1 MAAIPNEHIKWLARG
16 PSRIARNYPGYFV
29 KGYRFHTKSHSA
41 NRATDNSGVC
51 IKGSYFGTME
61 EDYYGVLDEILE
73 LEYSGT
79 TTKRTVVFNCTW
91 FQTISQGGTRIHLQL
106 KIVDVNKTRKMRT
119 PDRYVLA
126 QQATQV
132 YYLQYPYVRR
142 SDSDWLAVCKVK
154 SRVVVEYGES
164 EEIPGGEDAYQ
175 DNNATGHHVDDG
187 FDLDPVGPLNDP
199 DNTFVHIEDLP
210 LEDQAEGIHSDS
222 LIHEEEEYEEDDD
235 DDEGEEEEEDY
246 EDDDEGEEEYEDDD
260 EEEDEDD
267 TIM

>member
-1 MAAIPNEHIKWLARG
+1 MAIISNEHIKWLARG

-91 FQTISQGGTRIHLQL
+91 FQTISQGGTRIHPQL

-222 LIHEEEEYEEDDD
+222 LIHE
-235 DDEGEEEEEDY
+235 DEGYE